1 MMEDSLLI
9 YCKAIVGS
17 ESYACL
23 VVVPKQ
29 FRNIVFIVFHSHSV
43 GGHLNAAHT
52 FHHICLQFFLPNMYT
67 CITKMCH
74 SCPGCPQF
82 NLKCKKSSEL
92 IYNFSIEALMMV
104 LHIDGYQA
112 RKELGFE
119 GSSHYLIMCC
129 GMRTFAVMDPI
140 SNPYAMTYAAIMK
153 IILCFGFC
161 HTVILDKDNKF
172 FDVYHE
178 ALDLLQINCHVLS
191 GSNDNPMLVE

>member
-1 MMEDSLLI
+1 
-9 YCKAIVGS
+9 
-17 ESYACL
+17 
-23 VVVPKQ
+23 
-29 FRNIVFIVFHSHSV
+29 
-43 GGHLNAAHT
+43 
-52 FHHICLQFFLPNMYT
+52 MYT

-191 GSNDNPMLVE
+191 GSNDNPMLVEWLNRYLNQGLQILWNERDSNGVASKAILLLTYAWNSCPIPGTNISCCMVAIGQ